1 MLFGTLFVLEI
12 RLLFVFNEFVSFS
25 GIPKG
30 ASTVT
35 KGFTYSLEY
44 ERVKFVY
51 LKLKKPLSILSGTQQ
66 HRTLR
71 RCIASIIFLQ
81 YTFLVHS
88 GIAPYVFASPLST
101 FGYAIAKISTLL
113 RRHSLLLRKALHRG
127 EATNILRPIN
137 TRDSSISCAEI
148 IPKRRN

>member
-51 LKLKKPLSILSGTQQ
+51 LKLKKTLSILSGTQQ

-71 RCIASIIFLQ
+71 RCIASIIFL
-81 YTFLVHS
+81 
-88 GIAPYVFASPLST
+88 
-101 FGYAIAKISTLL
+101 
-113 RRHSLLLRKALHRG
+113 
-127 EATNILRPIN
+127 
-137 TRDSSISCAEI
+137 
-148 IPKRRN
+148 